1 MKTSIKTLTKSVLA
15 AIILTS
21 AIFSTNVMAGEKQ
34 PIKMSAPKNISKVI
48 VSGNVEITLIQGQ
61 KESVSYNDDNT
72 GSVKVMQDGHA
83 LKITSVDGNVAKIT
97 VYVKNIYRVQASE
110 NAVVKTTGK
119 LDTKYLQLFLKG
131 NAVAEINSNT
141 ESLYTV
147 IEGRADLKLSGA
159 TQEHILVMG
168 STPKLNLDRF
178 AALKTQMSSP
188 AAETTQT
195 ASLAK

>member
-1 MKTSIKTLTKSVLA
+1 MKTSIKTLIKSVLA

-72 GSVKVMQDGHA
+72 GSVKVMQDGDA

-110 NAVVKTTGK
+110 NALVKTTGK
-119 LDTKYLQLFLKG
+119 LDTKYLQLFLNG
-131 NAVAEINSNT
+131 DAVAEINSNT

-147 IEGRADLKLSGA
+147 IEGHADLKLSGA

>member
-34 PIKMSAPKNISKVI
+34 PVKMSAPKNISQVI

-61 KESVSYNDDNT
+61 KESVSYNDDNNGT
-72 GSVKVMQDGHA
+72 VKVIQDGHA
-83 LKITSVDGNVAKIT
+83 LKINSVDGNIAKIT

-131 NAVAEINSNT
+131 DAVAEINSNT

-188 AAETTQT
+188 VAETTQT

>member
-15 AIILTS
+15 AIVLTS
-21 AIFSTNVMAGEKQ
+21 AIFSTSVMADEKQ
-34 PIKMSAPKNISKVI
+34 PIKMSAPKNISQVI
-48 VSGNVEITLIQGQ
+48 VSGNVEITLIQGE

-72 GSVKVMQDGHA
+72 GKVKVIQDGHA
-83 LKITSVDGNVAKIT
+83 LKISSADGNTAKIT
-97 VYVKNIYRVQASE
+97 VYVNNIFRVQASE
-110 NAVVKTTGK
+110 NAVVKTQGK
-119 LDTKYLQLFLKG
+119 LDAKYLQLFLKG
-131 NAVAEINSNT
+131 NAVAEIDSDT

-159 TQEHILVMG
+159 TGEHILVMG

-178 AALKTQMSSP
+178 AAIKTQMSSP
-188 AAETTQT
+188 VTGTEQT

>member
-15 AIILTS
+15 GIVLTS
-21 AIFSTNVMAGEKQ
+21 AIFSTSVMAGEKQ
-34 PIKMSAPKNISKVI
+34 PVKMSAPKNISQVI
-48 VSGNVEITLIQGQ
+48 VSGNVEITLVQGQ

-72 GSVKVMQDGHA
+72 GSVKVIQYGHA
-83 LKITSVDGNVAKIT
+83 LKITSTDRNIAKIT
-97 VYVKNIYRVQASE
+97 VYVKDIYRIQASE
-110 NAVVKTTGK
+110 NAVVKTAGR
-119 LDTKYLQLFLKG
+119 LDSKYLQLFLKG
-131 NAVAEINSNT
+131 DAVAEIDSDT

-159 TQEHILVMG
+159 TAEHILVMG

-178 AALKTQMSSP
+178 AAMKTQMSLP
-188 AAETTQT
+188 VAKTTQT